1 MHIKI
6 KAMKLFNLPLICLII
21 LPSLFA
27 FQQHDQNLGYTHPA
41 IVVKDGVSYISV
53 QTVPSGTPI
62 TSTSYWTPLL
72 NTAPTNDPGAPPT
85 TEPDTSDSDLG
96 NLTPPE
102 DNSTSENT
110 FTPGYRR
117 DGTPMDPSIPTH
129 FDVDGYYDR
138 NWDVRDDLQD
148 ESNDGVLAYEH
159 YLKFG
164 ISEDRMFDNDFVPLE
179 YVEINTDLRVA
190 FTDEN
195 GSVDLIKAVNHWF
208 NFGMGEGRLGRFA
221 KPDWFD
227 AQQYMDN
234 HWDVRDAI
242 DDDSPFGKET
252 EAWWHFYRIGA
263 PREDRSWNDEE
274 FNLDA
279 YISLNQDVYVS
290 FQKADGTVDKKR
302 AMYHYIYAGNSEG
315 RVDKFSVPAWF
326 DSSEYL
332 NNNSDVA
339 SGSWGTSEFR
349 AFNHFFRFGALEGR
363 TTSTFDLDIYINSN
377 QDVWIDRQEDKYQT
391 VLHYIAYGYSEGRK
405 AF

>member
-1 MHIKI
+1 
-6 KAMKLFNLPLICLII
+6 LP
-21 LPSLFA
+21 PGSS
-27 FQQHDQNLGYTHPA
+27 D
-41 IVVKDGVSYISV
+41 DG
-53 QTVPSGTPI
+53 SGT
-62 TSTSYWTPLL
+62 S
-72 NTAPTNDPGAPPT
+72 
-85 TEPDTSDSDLG
+85 
-96 NLTPPE
+96 
-102 DNSTSENT
+102 T
-110 FTPGYRR
+110 FTPGFRR

-148 ESNDGVLAYEH
+148 EPNDGVLAYEH

-190 FTDEN
+190 FTDED